1 MLKPFSKLQRKIYQG
16 DVEHKF
22 VALCSAEG
30 ERTGDTERRLS
41 QMKDKIIT
49 RRDFLRV
56 TAGAAMAATLDSG
69 ILGEA
74 QAEPTARVV
83 LVRNAE
89 VLGREGK
96 VQGEILQSMLDEAVK
111 NLLETNEPME
121 AWKRLVKSSDV
132 VGIKSN
138 EWNRLPT
145 PKELE
150 AAIKRRILNVGVA
163 EKNIAIDDRGVLN
176 NPVFLNATAL
186 VNVRPLRT
194 HHWSGVG
201 TCLKNYI
208 QFVPDPWAYH
218 DEGCSSLGKI
228 WTYPIVKGKTRLNI
242 LSALTPQFYGR
253 GAHFFDR
260 RYVWAYKG
268 LIVGTDPV
276 AVDAVGARLLQVK
289 RTGFFGEDRALD
301 VPPIHIMAADKR
313 YHLGVSDMRHIRL
326 IKLGWMEEVLI

>member
-1 MLKPFSKLQRKIYQG
+1 M
-16 DVEHKF
+16 E
-22 VALCSAEG
+22 E
-30 ERTGDTERRLS
+30 
-41 QMKDKIIT
+41 KIIT

-56 TAGAAMAATLDSG
+56 TAGAAVTAALGTG
-69 ILGEA
+69 IPAGIR
-74 QAEPTARVV
+74 AEPTAKVV
-83 LVRNAE
+83 LIRNAE
-89 VLGREGK
+89 VLGRQGK
-96 VQGEILQSMLDEAVK
+96 VQGEILQSMVDEAVK
-111 NLLETNEPME
+111 NLLGTKEPME
-121 AWKRLVKSSDV
+121 AWKRLFKSSDV

-138 EWNRLPT
+138 EWNTLPT

-150 AAIKRRILNVGVA
+150 AAIKRHLLMAGVA
-163 EKNIAIDDRGVLN
+163 EKNISIDDRGVLN

-218 DEGCSSLGKI
+218 DEGCSPLGKI
-228 WTYPIVKGKTRLNI
+228 WTYPIVKGKTRLNV

-253 GAHFFDR
+253 GAHFFDK
-260 RYVWAYKG
+260 RYVWPFKG

-276 AVDAVGARLLQVK
+276 AVDAIGAHLLQTK
-289 RTGFFGEDRALD
+289 RIGFFGEDRALD
-301 VPPIHIMAADKR
+301 VPPIHIMTADKK
-313 YHLGVSDMRHIRL
+313 YHLGVSDLSRIQL